1 VTAAGLLASG
11 AVPVGGLSSTSQL
24 GLGLVGAVF
33 ILFALVSAFLLPRA
47 RPNFPG
53 RGLRW
58 FVLLCLLFFAA
69 MISAVVVFGKEEE
82 AEAEAGEGE
91 TQTDTL
97 REPVETSAGTA
108 VKKVK
113 VSLVDFKVRLPA
125 GTRLSPGKY
134 EFDVENDGKVPH
146 NLVVAGPSN
155 PKAQTPVFGPGKE
168 AELSAALTPGSY
180 EFYCSVPGHKEAGM
194 TVDVEVAS

>member
-1 VTAAGLLASG
+1 MTAARLLAS
-11 AVPVGGLSSTSQL
+11 ATVPVGGLSSTSQL
-24 GLGLVGAVF
+24 GLGLTGALF
-33 ILFALVSAFLLPRA
+33 ILFALASAFLLPRT

-58 FVLLCLLFFAA
+58 FVLLCVLFFAA
-69 MISAVVVFGKEEE
+69 MLSAVVVFGKEE
-82 AEAEAGEGE
+82 EAEAGEGE